1 MSLSDVDKQSTNRAT
16 PGLNVS
22 DNLPASSR
30 MAHSTFGV
38 TLIDEATGTSSRLVI
53 VDGKF
58 EVYNSTGSLIARGG
72 VRPTDTEGAVDV
84 AKPGQSL

>member
-1 MSLSDVDKQSTNRAT
+1 MSMTDTDKSSLNRGQ
-16 PGLNVS
+16 PGLNVDDS
-22 DNLPASSR
+22 LSQTVR

-38 TLIDEATGTSSRLVI
+38 TLIDEATGISSRLVV

-58 EVYNSTGSLIARGG
+58 EIYDSSNNLVARGG
-72 VRPTDTEGAVDV
+72 VRPADTEGAVDV